1 MIIGLGL
8 IAAGPPI
15 PILLLAIVLIAY
27 GSGTSHPTLLAHH
40 AALLPQTPGLATAA
54 FYIGFDLGIGLG
66 SWLYGVLLQ
75 EAGISGLYSGAA
87 LIVALILFLTP
98 RLERDT
104 QPHPA

>member
-66 SWLYGVLLQ
+66 SWLYGVLMQ
-75 EAGISGLYSGAA
+75 GTGISGLYSGAA